1 MSIFELMKKYIP
13 NSITSLN
20 LIFGVLAI
28 FQAAQGEITLAAW
41 FIVVAA
47 VMDFLDGLAARLLH
61 AYSEMGE
68 QLDSLADLVSF
79 GLAPTVLV
87 YQLIHHATNGLAIF
101 GEVAVAYI
109 AVLLALFSALRLARF
124 NTDSSQK
131 SSFVGLPVPA
141 SALFFAGIVLA
152 AEFSA
157 ESAGVAG
164 WVGRQAF
171 NGWLLIV
178 LAPVFSFLMVMPVR
192 LFSLK
197 MNDTSWRNN
206 KVQWL
211 FLIFTALLIV
221 LLKVAALPLIIVG
234 YVLSGVIVSIFIN
247 DNE

>member
-1 MSIFELMKKYIP
+1 MKKYIP
-13 NSITSLN
+13 NSVTSLN
-20 LIFGVLAI
+20 LIFGVLAV

-41 FIVVAA
+41 FIVIAA

-87 YQLIHHATNGLAIF
+87 YQLIHHATNGLTIF
-101 GEVAVAYI
+101 GEVKVAYI
-109 AVLLALFSALRLARF
+109 AVLLTLFSALRLARF

-131 SSFVGLPVPA
+131 NSFVGLPVPA

-152 AEFSA
+152 AAYSA
-157 ESAGVAG
+157 ESGGLAG

-171 NGWLLIV
+171 NGWLLIALV
-178 LAPVFSFLMVMPVR
+178 PLFSFLMVMPVR

-197 MNDTSWRNN
+197 MKNASWSNN
-206 KVQWL
+206 KIQWL
-211 FLIFTALLIV
+211 FLFFTVVLVV

-234 YVLSGVIVSIFIN
+234 YVLGGIIVNLVINN
-247 DNE
+247 DD